1 MTDTAPN
8 HYSHSF
14 VLNLDKL
21 PTKKSDRIAL
31 HILYPGLIFG
41 TILILL
47 GFYELFNGL
56 SHSRTDFDFIPENEG
71 DVIYQ
76 PFMNP
81 TFFDLVIILV
91 GAGIVLSLFLS
102 YNRYKKIFF
111 DGKKVQIIYRP
122 AFGAKKVVKESIG
135 NYEGVRFRIE
145 FFQFGF
151 MTKNKYIIELYHKNS
166 QKTAPLYIST
176 KGKNIR
182 KIWEYYAQKL
192 NLPAVVLTDEG
203 MVRREVSDLD
213 KSIKEMVEE
222 GKTINSYNDREPLPP
237 TIAFVRKRNKTV
249 IKARKIFWDA
259 YNIIAW
265 FCLLLFGG
273 VLLFASF
280 NAEVVSSHFSR
291 EFILAFYVVGLFIIA
306 ASVIALFR
314 KDKIVVKR
322 DKIVIVHKFML
333 FSRKNNEIKKADIE
347 AVEVT
352 VNPATGRYYL
362 SIISDNR
369 TAIFGK
375 KIPIEDLRWVKKFL
389 INEVVNS

>member
-102 YNRYKKIFF
+102 YIRYKKIFF

-151 MTKNKYIIELYHKNS
+151 MTKNKYIIELYHKNP

-237 TIAFVRKRNKTV
+237 TIAFVRKRDKTV
-249 IKARKIFWDA
+249 IKARKIFFLPRKS
-259 YNIIAW
+259 IT
-265 FCLLLFGG
+265 F
-273 VLLFASF
+273 VSFA
-280 NAEVVSSHFSR
+280 R
-291 EFILAFYVVGLFIIA
+291 
-306 ASVIALFR
+306 
-314 KDKIVVKR
+314 
-322 DKIVIVHKFML
+322 
-333 FSRKNNEIKKADIE
+333 
-347 AVEVT
+347 
-352 VNPATGRYYL
+352 P
-362 SIISDNR
+362 
-369 TAIFGK
+369 
-375 KIPIEDLRWVKKFL
+375 
-389 INEVVNS
+389 

>member
-1 MTDTAPN
+1 MTDTTPN

-41 TILILL
+41 TILIVV

-102 YNRYKKIFF
+102 YIRYKKIFF

-151 MTKNKYIIELYHKNS
+151 MTKNKYIIELYHKNP

-237 TIAFVRKRNKTV
+237 TIAFVRKRDKTV

-280 NAEVVSSHFSR
+280 NAEIVSSHFSR

>member
-102 YNRYKKIFF
+102 YIRYKKIFF

-151 MTKNKYIIELYHKNS
+151 MTKTNTLLNCTTRISRRPRRFTFRPKEKTFAKSGNIMPKN
-166 QKTAPLYIST
+166 
-176 KGKNIR
+176 
-182 KIWEYYAQKL
+182 
-192 NLPAVVLTDEG
+192 
-203 MVRREVSDLD
+203 
-213 KSIKEMVEE
+213 
-222 GKTINSYNDREPLPP
+222 
-237 TIAFVRKRNKTV
+237 
-249 IKARKIFWDA
+249 
-259 YNIIAW
+259 
-265 FCLLLFGG
+265 
-273 VLLFASF
+273 
-280 NAEVVSSHFSR
+280 
-291 EFILAFYVVGLFIIA
+291 
-306 ASVIALFR
+306 
-314 KDKIVVKR
+314 
-322 DKIVIVHKFML
+322 
-333 FSRKNNEIKKADIE
+333 
-347 AVEVT
+347 
-352 VNPATGRYYL
+352 
-362 SIISDNR
+362 
-369 TAIFGK
+369 
-375 KIPIEDLRWVKKFL
+375 
-389 INEVVNS
+389 

>member
-1 MTDTAPN
+1 
-8 HYSHSF
+8 
-14 VLNLDKL
+14 
-21 PTKKSDRIAL
+21 
-31 HILYPGLIFG
+31 
-41 TILILL
+41 
-47 GFYELFNGL
+47 
-56 SHSRTDFDFIPENEG
+56 
-71 DVIYQ
+71 
-76 PFMNP
+76 
-81 TFFDLVIILV
+81 
-91 GAGIVLSLFLS
+91 
-102 YNRYKKIFF
+102 
-111 DGKKVQIIYRP
+111 
-122 AFGAKKVVKESIG
+122 
-135 NYEGVRFRIE
+135 
-145 FFQFGF
+145 
-151 MTKNKYIIELYHKNS
+151 MTKNKYIIELYHKNP

-182 KIWEYYAQKL
+182 KIW
-192 NLPAVVLTDEG
+192 
-203 MVRREVSDLD
+203 DLD

-237 TIAFVRKRNKTV
+237 TIAFVRKRDKTV

>member
-1 MTDTAPN
+1 MTDNAPN

-31 HILYPGLIFG
+31 HILYPGLLFG
-41 TILILL
+41 IILILL
-47 GFYELFNGL
+47 GLYELFNGL
-56 SHSRTDFDFIPENEG
+56 SHNRTDFDFIPGKAE

-102 YNRYKKIFF
+102 YIRYKKIFF

-151 MTKNKYIIELYHKNS
+151 MNKNKYIIELYHKNP

-176 KGKNIR
+176 KEKNIR

-192 NLPAVVLTDEG
+192 NLPALVLTDEG
-203 MVRREVSDLD
+203 MVRREVPDLD
-213 KSIKEMVEE
+213 KSIKELVEE
-222 GKTINSYNDREPLPP
+222 GKTINNYNDREPLPP
-237 TIAFVRKRNKTV
+237 TIAFVRKRDKTV

-273 VLLFASF
+273 ALLFACF
-280 NAEVVSSHFSR
+280 NGEIVSSHFSR
-291 EFILAFYVVGLFIIA
+291 NIIPAFYVISLFIIVVA
-306 ASVIALFR
+306 VIALFR

-352 VNPATGRYYL
+352 VNPATGRCYL
-362 SIISDNR
+362 SIISDNK

-375 KIPIEDLRWVKKFL
+375 KIPIDDLRWVKKFL

>member
-1 MTDTAPN
+1 M
-8 HYSHSF
+8 
-14 VLNLDKL
+14 LNLDKL

-102 YNRYKKIFF
+102 YIRYKKIFF

-151 MTKNKYIIELYHKNS
+151 MTKNKYIIELYHKNP

-237 TIAFVRKRNKTV
+237 TIAFVRKRDKTV